1 MTTESSTFT
10 SDPSAKP
17 APPPPETPEERVAA
31 ARAHRQAYDNMEYL
45 DEIFDDL
52 LREHPGRLALVYG
65 DRQLLIGDDGYAMKQ
80 SLTQEERPT
89 ATLQRITKWW
99 IRHCGEPE

>member
-1 MTTESSTFT
+1 MTTQRSTVAN
-10 SDPSAKP
+10 DPWAKP
-17 APPPPETPEERVAA
+17 APRLPETPEERKEAG
-31 ARAHRQAYDNMEYL
+31 RRQRQAYDNMEYL

-65 DRQLLIGDDGYAMKQ
+65 DRQLRIGDDGYAMEQ
-80 SLTQEERPT
+80 SLTEEERET

>member
-10 SDPSAKP
+10 SDPPAKP
-17 APPPPETPEERVAA
+17 ASTPPETPEERASA

-52 LREHPGRLALVYG
+52 LREHSGRLALVYG

-80 SLTQEERPT
+80 SLTEEERPT

>member
-1 MTTESSTFT
+1 MTTESATFT
-10 SDPSAKP
+10 SDPLAKP
-17 APPPPETPEERVAA
+17 APPPPETPEERAA
-31 ARAHRQAYDNMEYL
+31 AVRAHRQAYDNMEYL
-45 DEIFDDL
+45 LEILDDL
-52 LREHPGRLALVYG
+52 EREHPGRLVLVYG
-65 DRQLLIGDDGYAMKQ
+65 NRQVLIGDDGYAMKQ

>member
-1 MTTESSTFT
+1 MTTESATFT
-10 SDPSAKP
+10 GDSGAKVAP
-17 APPPPETPEERVAA
+17 ARTKTPEERKEAG
-31 ARAHRQAYDNMEYL
+31 RRQRQAYDNMEYL

-65 DRQLLIGDDGYAMKQ
+65 DRQLRIGDDGYVMKQ
-80 SLTQEERPT
+80 SLTEEERET

>member
-1 MTTESSTFT
+1 MTTESATFT
-10 SDPSAKP
+10 GDPSAKP
-17 APPPPETPEERVAA
+17 VPRPTETPEER
-31 ARAHRQAYDNMEYL
+31 ARASRALQQAYDNMEYL

-65 DRQLLIGDDGYAMKQ
+65 DRQIRIGDDGYAMEQ
-80 SLTQEERPT
+80 SLTEEERAT
-89 ATLQRITKWW
+89 ATFQPITKWW

>member
-10 SDPSAKP
+10 SDPWAKP
-17 APPPPETPEERVAA
+17 APASPEMPEERAA
-31 ARAHRQAYDNMEYL
+31 AVRAQRQAYDNMEYL

-80 SLTQEERPT
+80 ALTKEERPT
-89 ATLQRITKWW
+89 ATLQRITNWW
-99 IRHCGEPE
+99 IRHCDEPE

>member
-10 SDPSAKP
+10 SDPWAKLAP
-17 APPPPETPEERVAA
+17 ASPEMPEERAA
-31 ARAHRQAYDNMEYL
+31 AVRAHRQAYDNMEYL

>member
-17 APPPPETPEERVAA
+17 VPPPPETPEERAAA

-45 DEIFDDL
+45 LEILDDL
-52 LREHPGRLALVYG
+52 EREHPGRLVLVYG
-65 DRQLLIGDDGYAMKQ
+65 DRQVLIGDDGYAMKQ
-80 SLTQEERPT
+80 SLSDADRKGT
-89 ATLQRITKWW
+89 AFLPIGPWTEYEAR
-99 IRHCGEPE
+99 

>member
-1 MTTESSTFT
+1 MTIESATFT
-10 SDPSAKP
+10 GDSGAKAVPSP
-17 APPPPETPEERVAA
+17 AETPEERAAA

-52 LREHPGRLALVYG
+52 LEQHPGRLALVYG
-65 DRQLLIGDDGYAMKQ
+65 DRQILIGDDGYAMKQ
-80 SLTQEERPT
+80 SLTKEERET

>member
-1 MTTESSTFT
+1 MTTESATFT
-10 SDPSAKP
+10 GDPWAKP
-17 APPPPETPEERVAA
+17 APRPLETPEER
-31 ARAHRQAYDNMEYL
+31 ARAGRALRQVYDNMEYL

-52 LREHPGRLALVYG
+52 LKKHRGRIALVYG

-80 SLTQEERPT
+80 ALTKEERPT

>member
-10 SDPSAKP
+10 SDPWAKP
-17 APPPPETPEERVAA
+17 APASPEMPEERAESV
-31 ARAHRQAYDNMEYL
+31 RAQRQAYDNMEYL

-65 DRQLLIGDDGYAMKQ
+65 DRQLLIGNDGYAMKQ

>member
-1 MTTESSTFT
+1 MTTESATFT
-10 SDPSAKP
+10 GDPSAKP
-17 APPPPETPEERVAA
+17 VPRLPETPEERKEAG
-31 ARAHRQAYDNMEYL
+31 RRQRQAYDNMEYL

-52 LREHPGRLALVYG
+52 LEQHPGRLALVYG
-65 DRQLLIGDDGYAMKQ
+65 DRQILISDDGYVMKQ
-80 SLTQEERPT
+80 SLTEEERPT